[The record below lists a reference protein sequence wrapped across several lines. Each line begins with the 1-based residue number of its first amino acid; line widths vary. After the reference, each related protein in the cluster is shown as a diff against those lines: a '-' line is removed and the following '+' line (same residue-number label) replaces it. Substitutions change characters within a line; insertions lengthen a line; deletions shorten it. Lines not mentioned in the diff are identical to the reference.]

1 MIYADNA
8 ATTRLDTDALHAMLP
23 WLQDEFGNS
32 SQPYSFARAPRKAI
46 SDARELIASCIG
58 ANADEIYFTS
68 GGTESDNWAISG
80 TLDSAESHIITS
92 KIEHH
97 AVLNTCHFLENTG
110 IHVIYLDVDN
120 KGIVLPEMLLKNISN
135 KTDLVSIMYAN
146 NEIGTIEPIAE
157 LASIAHENHSVLTL
171 H

>member
-97 AVLNTCHFLENTG
+97 AALRCH
-110 IHVIYLDVDN
+110 
-120 KGIVLPEMLLKNISN
+120 IV
-135 KTDLVSIMYAN
+135 
-146 NEIGTIEPIAE
+146 IAE
-157 LASIAHENHSVLTL
+157 RPHEAMDKHRFERRIAETHVHRIAYVYNLAHVKH
-171 H
+171 